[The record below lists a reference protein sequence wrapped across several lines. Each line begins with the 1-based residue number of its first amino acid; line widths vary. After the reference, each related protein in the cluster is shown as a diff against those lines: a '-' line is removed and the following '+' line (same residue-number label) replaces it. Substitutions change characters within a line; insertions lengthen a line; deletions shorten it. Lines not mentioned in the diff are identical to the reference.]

1 MKKQISQKEID
12 KLGMNEITRTSDDI
26 KNIIILFRNEL
37 NVLDKDLEKYP
48 QDLQSRVKRKLNKLL
63 KYIMHIRKAV

>member
-1 MKKQISQKEID
+1 MKKQITQKEID